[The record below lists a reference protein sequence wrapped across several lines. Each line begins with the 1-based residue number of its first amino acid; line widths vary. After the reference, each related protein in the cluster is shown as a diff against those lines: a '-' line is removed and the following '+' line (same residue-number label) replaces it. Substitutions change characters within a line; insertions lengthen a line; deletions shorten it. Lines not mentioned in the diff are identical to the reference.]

1 MSYRL
6 RSGEG
11 LAKGLHRIF
20 GEEIKAAL
28 KQTRRVPRSRGEAVH
43 EFRKHLKKLRAALWL
58 AADEAGKDRHL
69 LEDRSIRQIAK
80 VVSGVRDAY
89 VRLHTVIHIREQVG
103 DDAFGK
109 VFQHIED
116 LLALEA
122 ESFAAATAG
131 WEKQVVRRLRA
142 IEKRISRWNLKHL
155 HWKNVCSAVTASYR
169 RGQSGLARALKKP
182 APKNFHAWR
191 KEVKELWYKLRIF
204 APLNR
209 VVLEEIAS
217 DAKKLGDL
225 LGQHHDFVFLLE
237 RLDCEQGDPSLEH
250 ERAKLQKVIRKR
262 SKKLQRDATE
272 LGRRFYAEPRKAF
285 AKRISIFTQDWVS

>member
-6 RSGEG
+6 KSGEG
-11 LAKGLHRIF
+11 LADGLHRIF
-20 GEEIKAAL
+20 REEIKSAL
-28 KQTRRVPRSRGEAVH
+28 KETRRSPRNRGMAVH

-58 AADEAGKDRHL
+58 VADEVRKDRHL
-69 LEDRSIRQIAK
+69 LEDRSIRQIAR

-89 VRLHTVIHIREQVG
+89 VRLQTVIQIRKQLR

-122 ESFAAATAG
+122 ESFAAAAAG
-131 WEKQVVRRLRA
+131 WEKQVVPRLKA

-155 HWKNVCSAVTASYR
+155 RWKQVCGAVATSYR
-169 RGQSGLARALKKP
+169 RGQAALARALKKP
-182 APKNFHAWR
+182 TPKNFHAWR
-191 KEVKELWYKLRIF
+191 KEVKELWYHLRIF

-209 VVLEEIAS
+209 VVLEQIAN
-217 DAKKLGDL
+217 DAKKLGEL

-237 RLDCEQGDPSLEH
+237 RLDCEQGDPSLEN
-250 ERAKLQKVIRKR
+250 ERAKLQRLIRKR
-262 SKKLQRDATE
+262 
-272 LGRRFYAEPRKAF
+272 
-285 AKRISIFTQDWVS
+285 